1 MALMEKKR
9 RGGRRAQRRMQTR
22 RPRTGLYIFVG
33 LVVATLGSLAYL
45 GLGSALG
52 GSSQPVERVQT
63 PAVET
68 PLPAVSK
75 KPADEAR
82 AEEQAASERAAEERA
97 DEQRAEEERAA
108 AEERETETAAAPDDP
123 TMYLTVPALGI
134 QDVPVINDD
143 TEYALEAGTQHVT
156 SSGFPWQE
164 GANTYI
170 AGHRVGY
177 PGTASDHVFY
187 NLPNLGMGDEITL
200 TNSNGEV
207 YRYAVTNIAEVSP
220 SDTWIAGPPAS
231 GNDTVSL
238 QTCIEDFGDY
248 WTEGPNWL
256 ARYVVQAERV

>member
-1 MALMEKKR
+1 
-9 RGGRRAQRRMQTR
+9 MQKR
-22 RPRTGLYIFVG
+22 RPRTGFYIFVG
-33 LVVATLGSLAYL
+33 VAVVALGWLAYL

-52 GSSQPVERVQT
+52 GSSGPVDRVQT

-68 PLPAVSK
+68 PPAAVSEK
-75 KPADEAR
+75 RADEAR
-82 AEEQAASERAAEERA
+82 AEEQAARERAAGERAAEE
-97 DEQRAEEERAA
+97 EKAA
-108 AEERETETAAAPDDP
+108 AEEREAEVAVAPDDP

-134 QDVPVINDD
+134 ENVPVINEDS
-143 TEYALEAGTQHVT
+143 EYALEAGTQHVT

-177 PGTASDHVFY
+177 PGTPSDRIFY
-187 NLPNLGMGDEITL
+187 DLPRLGAGDEITL
-200 TNSNGEV
+200 TDSNGTV
-207 YRYAVTNIAEVSP
+207 YNYAVTNILEVSP
-220 SDTWIAGPPAS
+220 TEIWVMDPPSS
-231 GNDTVSL
+231 GNDMVSL